1 MATPSDTRLR
11 GPEIDGPPDPA
22 PEAVAPARRA
32 PRARVGILV
41 FGGLIA
47 VLFVL
52 PLWWTVASALRP
64 QQETFASISPV
75 SWSTLIPRHLTFGNF
90 GRLFDEGFGRAM
102 VNSLIV
108 TIGTLVIGLAICSAA
123 AFALAV
129 LRFPGRTACFAIMV
143 VSFLIPF
150 DAIAIPLMSI
160 FRDADLANTYTAL
173 ILPGIGNGFAV
184 FLLRGFFLGI
194 PFELAEAGRADG
206 LGWWGVYRRIYL
218 PLSRPALIGAGLILF
233 VFQWQAY
240 LWPLLI
246 APDPKMKVAPV
257 AIAQFAG
264 QQGVDFGAI
273 FAGAT
278 LTAAVPL
285 LVLLVFQRYFT
296 QSVTGSGV
304 KG

>member
-1 MATPSDTRLR
+1 MSSTQLTRGAR
-11 GPEIDGPPDPA
+11 VADPA
-22 PEAVAPARRA
+22 AMSGR
-32 PRARVGILV
+32 PRAATGGNARAR
-41 FGGLIA
+41 GGLA
-47 VLFVL
+47 VLGWFLALLFVI

-64 QQETFASISPV
+64 QQETFATISPV
-75 SWSTLIPRHLTFGNF
+75 SLWTLVPRDFTLDNF
-90 GRLFDEGFGRAM
+90 ARLFDTGFGRAM
-102 VNSLIV
+102 TNSSVV
-108 TIGTLVIGLAICSAA
+108 TVGTLVGGLAICAMA

-129 LRFPGRTACFAIMV
+129 LRFPGRGVVFAVMV

-150 DAIAIPLMSI
+150 DAIAIPLMSV
-160 FRDADLANTYTAL
+160 FRGVQLDNSYLAL

-184 FLLRGFFLGI
+184 FLLRGFFLGV
-194 PFELAEAGRADG
+194 PVELADAARVDG
-206 LGWWGVYRRIYL
+206 LGWWGVFRRIYL
-218 PLSRPALIGAGLILF
+218 PLSKPALIGAGLILF

-246 APDPKMKVAPV
+246 APDPEMKVAPV

-278 LTAAVPL
+278 MTAVVPL
-285 LVLLVFQRYFT
+285 LVLLFFQRYFT
-296 QSVTGSGV
+296 QSVSSSGV

>member
-1 MATPSDTRLR
+1 MTAIP
-11 GPEIDGPPDPA
+11 PA
-22 PEAVAPARRA
+22 PRR
-32 PRARVGILV
+32 RRRTGMVLLGSV
-41 FGGLIA
+41 IA
-47 VLFVL
+47 LLFVL

-64 QQETFASISPV
+64 QRETFATLSPV
-75 SWSTLIPRHLTFGNF
+75 SLWTLFPRHFTLGNF
-90 GRLFDEGFGRAM
+90 GRLFGTGFGRAM
-102 VNSLIV
+102 LNSSVV
-108 TIGTLVIGLAICSAA
+108 TVGTLVGGLAICATA

-129 LRFPGRTACFAIMV
+129 LRFPGRAVFFGVMV
-143 VSFLIPF
+143 MSFLVPF

-160 FRDADLANTYTAL
+160 FRGVHLDNSYAAL

-184 FLLRGFFLGI
+184 FLLRGFFRGV
-194 PFELAEAGRADG
+194 PTELADAARVDG
-206 LGWWGVYRRIYL
+206 LGWWGVFGRVYL

-246 APDPKMKVAPV
+246 APDPEMKVAPV

-278 LTAAVPL
+278 MTAVIPL
-285 LVLLVFQRYFT
+285 LIVLFFQRYFT
-296 QSVTGSGV
+296 QSVSASGL

>member
-1 MATPSDTRLR
+1 MVLLGT
-11 GPEIDGPPDPA
+11 
-22 PEAVAPARRA
+22 
-32 PRARVGILV
+32 
-41 FGGLIA
+41 LIA
-47 VLFVL
+47 AAFVL

-64 QQETFASISPV
+64 QRETFATISPV
-75 SWSTLIPRHLTFGNF
+75 SLWTLVPRDLTLGNF
-90 GRLFDEGFGRAM
+90 TRLFDTDFAQAM
-102 VNSLIV
+102 LNSAIV
-108 TIGTLVIGLAICSAA
+108 TLGTLIGGLAICAAA

-129 LRFPGRTACFAIMV
+129 LQFPGRAVFFAVMV

-160 FRDADLANTYTAL
+160 FRGAGLENSYLAL

-194 PFELAEAGRADG
+194 PSELTEAARMDG
-206 LGWWGVYRRIYL
+206 LGWWGVFWRIYL

-246 APDPKMKVAPV
+246 APDPEMKVAPV

-278 LTAAVPL
+278 MTLLVPL
-285 LVLLVFQRYFT
+285 LVLLFFQRYFT
-296 QSVTGSGV
+296 QSVSASGV

>member
-1 MATPSDTRLR
+1 MATNTVRSP
-11 GPEIDGPPDPA
+11 
-22 PEAVAPARRA
+22 AVAGNVPATPGPAETRPR
-32 PRARVGILV
+32 PRAGMVVLGAV
-41 FGGLIA
+41 IA
-47 VLFVL
+47 VLFLV

-64 QQETFASISPV
+64 QGETFGTLFPASP
-75 SWSTLIPRHLTFGNF
+75 WTLLPRDLTFGNF
-90 GRLFDEGFGRAM
+90 SRLFDAGFGRAM
-102 VNSLIV
+102 LNSAVV
-108 TIGTLVIGLAICSAA
+108 TLGTLVGGLAICAAA

-129 LRFPGRTACFAIMV
+129 LRFPGRGAFFAVMV

-160 FRDADLANTYTAL
+160 FQGAGLANSYLAL
-173 ILPGIGNGFAV
+173 ILPGVGNGFAV

-194 PFELAEAGRADG
+194 PAELAEAARVDG
-206 LGWWGVYRRIYL
+206 LGWWGVFWRIYL

-246 APDPKMKVAPV
+246 APDPAMKVAPV

-278 LTAAVPL
+278 LTALVPL
-285 LVLLVFQRYFT
+285 LVLLFFQRYFT
-296 QSVTGSGV
+296 QSVSASGL

>member
-1 MATPSDTRLR
+1 MSTGTVRPAAA
-11 GPEIDGPPDPA
+11 GPDPSA
-22 PEAVAPARRA
+22 GERRPATRRR
-32 PRARVGILV
+32 PRVGTAALGS
-41 FGGLIA
+41 FLA
-47 VLFVL
+47 LLFLL
-52 PLWWTVASALRP
+52 PLWWTVAGALRP
-64 QQETFASISPV
+64 QDETFATLFPV
-75 SWSTLIPRHLTFGNF
+75 SPWTMLPREVTLANV
-90 GRLFDEGFGRAM
+90 GRLFDAGFARAM
-102 VNSLIV
+102 LNSAVV
-108 TIGTLVIGLAICSAA
+108 TLGTLAGGLAVCAAA

-129 LRFPGRTACFAIMV
+129 LRFPGRGAVLAVMV

-160 FRDADLANTYTAL
+160 FREAGLSNSYLAL

-194 PFELAEAGRADG
+194 PPELAEAARVDG
-206 LGWWGVYRRIYL
+206 LGWWGVFWRIYL

-246 APDPKMKVAPV
+246 APDPDMKVAPV

-278 LTAAVPL
+278 LTALVPL
-285 LVLLVFQRYFT
+285 LVLLFFQRYFT
-296 QSVTGSGV
+296 PSVSASGL

>member
-1 MATPSDTRLR
+1 MSATQLAPGDPATT
-11 GPEIDGPPDPA
+11 PAPTDGPPPA
-22 PEAVAPARRA
+22 KES
-32 PRARVGILV
+32 PRIGMILLGSV
-41 FGGLIA
+41 IA
-47 VLFVL
+47 LLFVL

-64 QQETFASISPV
+64 QRETFATIFPV
-75 SWSTLIPRHLTFGNF
+75 SLWTLLPRDLTLDNF
-90 GRLFDEGFGRAM
+90 VRLFDTGFGRAM
-102 VNSLIV
+102 VNSSVV
-108 TIGTLVIGLAICSAA
+108 TVGTLVGGLAICSTA

-129 LRFPGRTACFAIMV
+129 LRFPGRAVFFAVMV

-150 DAIAIPLMSI
+150 DAIAIPLMAI
-160 FRDADLANTYTAL
+160 FRGADLDNTYWAL

-184 FLLRGFFLGI
+184 FLLRGFFLGV
-194 PFELAEAGRADG
+194 PYELAEAARVDG
-206 LGWWGVYRRIYL
+206 LGWWGVFWRIYL

-246 APDPKMKVAPV
+246 APDPEMKVAPV

-278 LTAAVPL
+278 MTAVVPL
-285 LVLLVFQRYFT
+285 LVLLFFQRYFT
-296 QSVTGSGV
+296 QSVSASGV

>member
-1 MATPSDTRLR
+1 MSVPITAAPPVPHRPVVDPPQPRVRRSPR
-11 GPEIDGPPDPA
+11 GVA
-22 PEAVAPARRA
+22 LAVLGA
-32 PRARVGILV
+32 V
-41 FGGLIA
+41 IA
-47 VLFVL
+47 VLFVV
-52 PLWWTVASALRP
+52 PLWWTVAGSLRP
-64 QQETFASISPV
+64 QRETFATIFPASF
-75 SWSTLIPRHLTFGNF
+75 WTLIPRDLTFANF
-90 GRLFDEGFGRAM
+90 DRLFDTGFGRAM
-102 VNSLIV
+102 VNSAIV
-108 TIGTLVIGLAICSAA
+108 TVGTVVGGLFICAAA

-129 LRFPGRTACFAIMV
+129 LRFPGRTAFFAIMV

-160 FRDADLANTYTAL
+160 FRDAGMANSYLAL

-184 FLLRGFFLGI
+184 YLLRSFFLGI
-194 PFELAEAGRADG
+194 PRELLEAARVEG
-206 LGWWGVYRRIYL
+206 LGWWGVFWRIYL

-246 APDPKMKVAPV
+246 APDPEMRVAPV

-264 QQGVDFGAI
+264 EQGVDFGAI

-278 LTAAVPL
+278 MTALVPL
-285 LVLLVFQRYFT
+285 LVLLFFQRYFT
-296 QSVTGSGV
+296 QSVTASGL

>member
-1 MATPSDTRLR
+1 MSTQTRQRPATA
-11 GPEIDGPPDPA
+11 GPPAPPA
-22 PEAVAPARRA
+22 PRRK
-32 PRARVGILV
+32 PSRRIGTVLLGSV
-41 FGGLIA
+41 IA

-52 PLWWTVASALRP
+52 PLWWAAVSALRP
-64 QQETFASISPV
+64 QRETFATISPV
-75 SWSTLIPRHLTFGNF
+75 SLWTLLPRSLDLGNF
-90 GRLFDEGFGRAM
+90 ARLFDAEFGRALL
-102 VNSLIV
+102 NSTIV
-108 TIGTLVIGLAICSAA
+108 TVLTLVAGLAICATA

-129 LRFPGRTACFAIMV
+129 LQFPGRGVIFAVMV

-160 FRDADLANTYTAL
+160 FRDARLENTYLAL
-173 ILPGIGNGFAV
+173 VLPGVGNGFAV
-184 FLLRGFFLGI
+184 FLLRGFFQGV
-194 PFELAEAGRADG
+194 PYDLAEAARVEG
-206 LGWWGVYRRIYL
+206 LGWWGVFWRIYL

-246 APDPKMKVAPV
+246 APDPNMTVAPV

-273 FAGAT
+273 FAGT
-278 LTAAVPL
+278 VLTALVPL
-285 LVLLVFQRYFT
+285 LILLFFQRYFT
-296 QSVTGSGV
+296 QSVSSSGV

>member
-1 MATPSDTRLR
+1 MPAHAA
-11 GPEIDGPPDPA
+11 GPPAAATAAARDRTGPG
-22 PEAVAPARRA
+22 PGRSARRA
-32 PRARVGILV
+32 GTALLGW
-41 FGGLIA
+41 LIA
-47 VLFVL
+47 LLFLL
-52 PLWWTVASALRP
+52 PLWWTVAGALRP
-64 QQETFASISPV
+64 QGETFATLHPV
-75 SWSTLIPRHLTFGNF
+75 SGWTLLPRDVGVGNF
-90 GRLFDEGFGRAM
+90 GRLFDAGFGAAM
-102 VNSLIV
+102 INSAVV
-108 TIGTLVIGLAICSAA
+108 TVGTLVAGLAICAAA

-129 LRFPGRTACFAIMV
+129 LRFPGRGVLFAVMV

-150 DAIAIPLMSI
+150 DAIAIPLMAI
-160 FRDADLANTYTAL
+160 FQGAGLANSYLAL

-184 FLLRGFFLGI
+184 FLLRGFFLGV
-194 PFELAEAGRADG
+194 PPELAEAGRVDG
-206 LGWWGVYRRIYL
+206 LGWWGVFWRIYL

-246 APDPKMKVAPV
+246 APDPDMKVAPV

-278 LTAAVPL
+278 LTALVPL
-285 LVLLVFQRYFT
+285 LVLLFFQRYFT
-296 QSVTGSGV
+296 QSVSASGL

>member
-1 MATPSDTRLR
+1 MVLLGS
-11 GPEIDGPPDPA
+11 
-22 PEAVAPARRA
+22 V
-32 PRARVGILV
+32 
-41 FGGLIA
+41 IA

-52 PLWWTVASALRP
+52 PLWWAAVSALRP
-64 QQETFASISPV
+64 QRETFSTLSPV
-75 SWSTLIPRHLTFGNF
+75 SFWTLLPRDLTLANF
-90 GRLFDEGFGRAM
+90 ARLFGTDFGRAL
-102 VNSLIV
+102 VNSSIV
-108 TIGTLVIGLAICSAA
+108 TVGTLVCGLAICASA

-129 LRFPGRTACFAIMV
+129 LRFPGRGVIFAVMV
-143 VSFLIPF
+143 VSFLVPF
-150 DAIAIPLMSI
+150 DAMAIPLMSI
-160 FRDADLANTYTAL
+160 FRGARLENSYLAL

-194 PFELAEAGRADG
+194 PAELADAARVDG
-206 LGWWGVYRRIYL
+206 LGWWGVFRRIYL

-246 APDPKMKVAPV
+246 APDPEMKVAPV

-278 LTAAVPL
+278 MTALVPL
-285 LVLLVFQRYFT
+285 LVLLFFQRYFT
-296 QSVTGSGV
+296 QSVSSSGV